1 LKKTKTAQSRKMQ
14 TKIKEISFQSF
25 EMFWCASEDL
35 GRIGSLKILWVVL
48 SMLGGNKLSLFRIII
63 MTSLIMNDDNSR
75 IDQLRSIPSFS
86 FKFH

>member
-1 LKKTKTAQSRKMQ
+1 MQ

-63 MTSLIMNDDNSR
+63 MSLIMNDDNSR

>member
-1 LKKTKTAQSRKMQ
+1 MQ
-14 TKIKEISFQSF
+14 TKIKEIKSCFQSF

-63 MTSLIMNDDNSR
+63 MSLIMNDDNSR

>member
-1 LKKTKTAQSRKMQ
+1 MQ

-35 GRIGSLKILWVVL
+35 GRIGILKILWVVL

-63 MTSLIMNDDNSR
+63 MSLIMNDDNSR
-75 IDQLRSIPSFS
+75 IDQLRSIPSFLSS
-86 FKFH
+86 FTKD